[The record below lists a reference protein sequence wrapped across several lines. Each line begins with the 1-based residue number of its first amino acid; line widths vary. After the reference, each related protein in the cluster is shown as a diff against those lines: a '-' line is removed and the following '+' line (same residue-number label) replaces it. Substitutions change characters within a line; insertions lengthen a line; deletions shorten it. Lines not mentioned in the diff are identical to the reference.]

1 MIENIDSEFPTKQSL
16 STPTK
21 ILAVIK
27 NNQSNTQEKNDT
39 SLSIEPL
46 ETKRIEVTQFLATAA
61 DDTPRSL
68 AVKHTLKPQ
77 REKNQPEQIK
87 FLESTVN
94 ANAEVFTIGSKIQV
108 IRSTFGNYNAII
120 EEIYQTAD
128 RVVWAKYS
136 SFPSDRVVSSKRAT
150 NRVKRYHMGNKK
162 IQDAETL
169 VFSLGSYQ
177 II

>member
-1 MIENIDSEFPTKQSL
+1 MI
-16 STPTK
+16 K
-21 ILAVIK
+21 I
-27 NNQSNTQEKNDT
+27 QFTEEENDT

-46 ETKRIEVTQFLATAA
+46 ETKRIEVTQFLATA

-77 REKNQPEQIK
+77 REKNQPLQIK

-94 ANAEVFTIGSKIQV
+94 ANGEVFTIGSKIQV

-128 RVVWAKYS
+128 KVVWVKYS
-136 SFPSDRVVSSKRAT
+136 SFPSDTENPQYSGDCIALLFKICKNSS
-150 NRVKRYHMGNKK
+150 
-162 IQDAETL
+162 
-169 VFSLGSYQ
+169 S
-177 II
+177 